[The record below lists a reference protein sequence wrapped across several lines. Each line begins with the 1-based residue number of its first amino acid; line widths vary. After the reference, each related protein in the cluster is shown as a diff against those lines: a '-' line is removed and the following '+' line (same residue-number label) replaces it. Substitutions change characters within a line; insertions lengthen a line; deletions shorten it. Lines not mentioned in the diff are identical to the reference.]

1 MSVNTSDKI
10 LLSRGILGILSGFI
24 TLIYPTYFII
34 LFSLIFTYIISVI
47 ISRNI
52 FKANSKWELIGKG
65 GLTFVFTWFLTVVI
79 IYNVIHS

>member
-52 FKANSKWELIGKG
+52 FKVNSKWELIGKG

>member
-65 GLTFVFTWFLTVVI
+65 GLTFVFAWFLTVVI